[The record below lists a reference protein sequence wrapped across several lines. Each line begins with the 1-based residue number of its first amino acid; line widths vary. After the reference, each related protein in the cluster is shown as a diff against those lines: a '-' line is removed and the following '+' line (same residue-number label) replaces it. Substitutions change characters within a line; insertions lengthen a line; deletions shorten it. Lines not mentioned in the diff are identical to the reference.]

1 MPIRLN
7 INQIMQYL
15 PHRFPFL
22 FIDAV
27 EDVVPG
33 KELRARKCVS
43 INEMT
48 FLGHFPDNPVVP
60 GVLQIEA
67 MGQCAALLGVLSGAK
82 LDEDQ
87 SIYVTSIT
95 DCRFRKPV
103 IPGDVM
109 KMVARVERQRL
120 GMWKFS
126 CETRVNED
134 LVSEARIT
142 ATSGPKVRPEPL
154 PVDLPAP
161 TRGQRRAEPSSSKE
175 S

>member
-1 MPIRLN
+1 
-7 INQIMQYL
+7 MQFL

-27 EDVVPG
+27 EDVIPG
-33 KELRARKCVS
+33 KELHARKCVS

-82 LDEDQ
+82 LDDDK
-87 SIYVTSIT
+87 SIYVTAIT
-95 DCRFRKPV
+95 DCKFRKPV

-120 GMWKFS
+120 GMWKFA
-126 CETRVNED
+126 CETRVND
-134 LVSEARIT
+134 GVVSEARIT
-142 ATSGPKVRPEPL
+142 ATTGPKVRPEPL
-154 PVDLPAP
+154 PPELPAP
-161 TRGQRRAEPSSSKE
+161 PLGKKGSKAESPTPS
-175 S
+175 